1 MKILATFNYGNTLL
15 VISHAKFFFLSQ
27 IILWT
32 FGWLVWFSLW
42 TFRWLVWFSLF
53 AYFLQWRFD
62 FLVDNRLYF
71 VPEVPTNYLKHW
83 MITRPRTDK
92 DFFFILHDFK
102 FICLSDFDSLVSR
115 RIPASQDGYLSKC
128 IIIRICLRS
137 YNTLNTFQT
146 YHTLL
151 LLSKHRITSAVCSLF
166 NRMQTRR
173 RNGLRYKIN
182 MHCTVQEW

>member
-1 MKILATFNYGNTLL
+1 MWFG
-15 VISHAKFFFLSQ
+15 
-27 IILWT
+27 LWT
-32 FGWLVWFSLW
+32 FRWLVWFSLW
-42 TFRWLVWFSLF
+42 TFRWLVWFSLSDC
-53 AYFLQWRFD
+53 FLQWRFD
-62 FLVDNRLYF
+62 FSVDNRLYF

-173 RNGLRYKIN
+173 RNGLRYKTN